1 MPQGKRLVTA
11 ELLKP
16 AERLML
22 AVTLGL
28 GVADL
33 AAVAWRGTAVE
44 WSGYAGIT
52 AFSAIVLLIGS
63 FYRLTGRSERL
74 ATSLIST
81 ASFVLFTMVASAFT
95 YQLLPAWR
103 EPIDP
108 WLASLDA
115 MLGFRWPD
123 ALAFAARHPWFAE
136 ATRYAYMSSLPQ
148 FAILVLVLGFS
159 GRIYELHVFMLATV
173 AACVAT
179 ITVWAL
185 FPSFGTTTVF
195 AIDPAVEARLNPL
208 VGSAYGAELKRLA
221 VEGPVLISSKD
232 ALGLIAAP
240 SFHTVMALLA
250 VYSARTVPWL
260 WPGALALNLLV
271 LPGVVIHGGHH
282 LVDVFAGA
290 AVTALGI
297 VAAHAML
304 GSAATT
310 RNVAASPDPQDASA

>member
-1 MPQGKRLVTA
+1 MLKVKGLVTA

-16 AERLML
+16 AERMML

-28 GVADL
+28 GVVDL

-44 WSGYAGIT
+44 WSGYAGIMV
-52 AFSAIVLLIGS
+52 FSAAVLMIGS

-74 ATSLIST
+74 ATTLIST

-108 WLASLDA
+108 WLASLDG
-115 MLGFRWPD
+115 MLGFHWPD

-148 FAILVLVLGFS
+148 FAILVIVLGFS
-159 GRIYELHVFMLATV
+159 GRTYELQVFMLATV
-173 AACVAT
+173 AACMAT

-185 FPSFGTTTVF
+185 FPSFGTTTLF
-195 AIDPAVEARLNPL
+195 DIDAGVEARLNPI
-208 VGSAYGAELKRLA
+208 VGSEYGAKLKRLA
-221 VEGPVLISSKD
+221 VEGPVLISSND

-250 VYSARTVPWL
+250 VYSARSVPWL

-282 LVDVFAGA
+282 LVDLFAGA
-290 AVTALGI
+290 AVTAVGI
-297 VAAHAML
+297 VVARAML
-304 GSAATT
+304 KSAESTRPATVST
-310 RNVAASPDPQDASA
+310 TLHDASA